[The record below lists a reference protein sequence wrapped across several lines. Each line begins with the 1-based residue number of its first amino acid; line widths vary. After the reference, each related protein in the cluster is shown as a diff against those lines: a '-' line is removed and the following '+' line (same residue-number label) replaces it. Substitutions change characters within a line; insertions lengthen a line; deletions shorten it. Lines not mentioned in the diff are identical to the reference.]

1 VIQSIKANW
10 KWRTVNGEAVPVP
23 NVTVS
28 GFAID
33 PEGYFPLIY
42 RGPNVRSA
50 KNCWSLPSGLHE
62 CGYTLAEQFAV
73 ELQEELNIEA
83 DHTKTRILGVY
94 ENIAAVDNWHWV
106 ITVMAV
112 PVKTLSTMENKEP
125 DKHPEIRKVH
135 YTEIAELLKLNWAP
149 SLGPFIKE
157 NSLSIRNAIVD
168 FL

>member
-1 VIQSIKANW
+1 M
-10 KWRTVNGEAVPVP
+10 PVP

-28 GFAID
+28 GFAVD

-62 CGYTLAEQFAV
+62 CGYTLAQQFAI

-83 DHTKTRILGVY
+83 DYTKTKIIGVY

-106 ITVMAV
+106 ITAMVV
-112 PVKTLSTMENKEP
+112 PVKTLSTMVNKEP
-125 DKHPEIRKVH
+125 EKHPEIRKVH
-135 YTEIAELLKLNWAP
+135 YTELSDILKLDWAP
-149 SLGPFIKE
+149 SLGPFLNDNYNI
-157 NSLSIRNAIVD
+157 IRSAIID
-168 FL
+168 RL